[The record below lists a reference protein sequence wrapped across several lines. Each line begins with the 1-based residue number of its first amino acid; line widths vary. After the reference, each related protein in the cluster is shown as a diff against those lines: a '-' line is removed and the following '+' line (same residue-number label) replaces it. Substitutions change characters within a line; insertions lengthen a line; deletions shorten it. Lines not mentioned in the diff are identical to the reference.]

1 MRYQLELTLRRAE
14 GALTRVLGT
23 AERRGFAPLSVDGHA
38 HADGERWQLRMTV
51 EGEREPE
58 TLQHQLAKL
67 YDCLAVEVQPCA

>member
-38 HADGERWQLRMTV
+38 HADGERWQLRLTV
-51 EGEREPE
+51 EGEREAE
-58 TLQHQLAKL
+58 GRQHQLAKL

>member
-23 AERRGFAPLSVDGHA
+23 AERRGFAPLSVDAHA

-51 EGEREPE
+51 QGEREPE
-58 TLQHQLAKL
+58 GLQHQLAKL
-67 YDCLAVEVQPCA
+67 HDCLAVKVQPCA

>member
-38 HADGERWQLRMTV
+38 HADGERWQLRLTV
-51 EGEREPE
+51 EGEREAE
-58 TLQHQLAKL
+58 GLQHQLAKL

>member
-51 EGEREPE
+51 EGEREAE
-58 TLQHQLAKL
+58 GLQHQLAKL

>member
-1 MRYQLELTLRRAE
+1 MRYQLELTLRRTE

-51 EGEREPE
+51 EGEREAE
-58 TLQHQLAKL
+58 GLQHQLAKL